1 MAKSLQS
8 LFQAIALA
16 RNEQELRH
24 RFMDGISDNFDVQ
37 RWGIYLLDE
46 HENLASVDVR
56 GVKDVFVERYE
67 KVGRA
72 VDPVLHYVLER
83 HASAHEELVLP
94 PGGWKQ
100 CELYKN
106 CCSVYDHEHI
116 MTGPIVGGGRLIGT
130 IHFARVGVE
139 AAFDYQNLADL
150 NALCM
155 HMSACLATLKT
166 PEIEFNSL
174 LANRLT
180 PRELQIVELVAQGL
194 TNAEIGAKL
203 WIQEN
208 SVKQALKRLF
218 RKLEVSNRAAMVAK
232 LQDIFVSV
240 DRKNFNLK
248 K

>member
-1 MAKSLQS
+1 MANSLQS
-8 LFQAIALA
+8 LFQAIAFA
-16 RNEQELRH
+16 RNERELRH
-24 RFMDGISDNFDVQ
+24 CLMDGISGHFDVQ

-46 HENLASVDVR
+46 HENLASVDLH

-72 VDPVLHYVLER
+72 VDPVLHYVLEH

-106 CCSVYDHEHI
+106 CCSAYDHEHI

-130 IHFARVGVE
+130 IHFARVGVSP
-139 AAFDYQNLADL
+139 AFDRDNLTQL
-150 NALCM
+150 NALCL
-155 HMSACLATLKT
+155 HMSACLATFRT
-166 PEIEFNSL
+166 PQIRFNSA

-180 PRELQIVELVAQGL
+180 PHELQIVELVAQGL

-232 LQDIFVSV
+232 LQDIFVPG
-240 DRKNFNLK
+240 DRKRF
-248 K
+248 